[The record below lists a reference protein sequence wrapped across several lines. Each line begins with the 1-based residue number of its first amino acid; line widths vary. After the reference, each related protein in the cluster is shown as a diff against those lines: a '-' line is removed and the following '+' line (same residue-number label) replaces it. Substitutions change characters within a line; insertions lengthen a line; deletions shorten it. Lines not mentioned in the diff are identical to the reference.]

1 MNKCSALA
9 RPRISPYRS
18 GVVGL
23 ALVGGAIF
31 PDFVEGIAKSQQVT
45 KPCVDKISNGK
56 KITCKEEASA
66 IVSPFPSMA

>member
-1 MNKCSALA
+1 
-9 RPRISPYRS
+9 
-18 GVVGL
+18 VGL

>member
-1 MNKCSALA
+1 MLA

-31 PDFVEGIAKSQQVT
+31 PDFVEGIAKSQNVA
-45 KPCVDKISNGK
+45 KPCVEKISNGK
-56 KITCKEEASA
+56 KIKCKEEASA